1 MKKRYLI
8 WITTFCLLFAAC
20 ALNRHYVTD
29 YGEKMTLVKVNF
41 PEIYDMYKRGQII
54 INEVY
59 TYEKDGKELV
69 HVNYI
74 YR

>member
-1 MKKRYLI
+1 MKRKVFLAI
-8 WITTFCLLFAAC
+8 AFSLVFAAC

-29 YGEKMTLVKVNF
+29 YTEQMELVRENF

-59 TYEKDGKELV
+59 TYEKEGKERV
-69 HVNYI
+69 HVNYR